1 MNRTEL
7 FEVMEMSYITI
18 VAVVTQLNTLVK
30 TD

>member
-7 FEVMEMSYITI
+7 FEVMEMSYIMI